1 MKYENYQSLKIRCD
15 RKVAFVTIDHRPINL
30 FDTVLFKDLERF
42 YKEVKRDDSV
52 NIIVFESA
60 DPDFF
65 IPHYDVKDILHL
77 KDQFAAVPD
86 KPGTLN
92 AFNLLFEQYRTMPKV
107 TIAKIAGRVG
117 GGGSEFVLALDMRFA
132 AVGKAFFSQPE
143 VGLGIIP
150 GAGGTQYLP
159 KLVGASRALEI
170 ILGCEEFDAELA
182 ERYGWVNRALPE
194 NEIDAFVNRL
204 AYRMASFPIDAI
216 KLAKESVR
224 NSSTFHLHDGLREEK
239 NLFLKAVIDTP
250 DAETRM
256 KQFLEKGG
264 QTRAVEKELGSI
276 LTELD

>member
-1 MKYENYQSLKIRCD
+1 MKYENYQSLKIRTE
-15 RKVAFVTIDHRPINL
+15 RKVAFVTIDHPPINL
-30 FDTVLFKDLERF
+30 FDTELFKDLERF

-52 NIIVFESA
+52 NVIVFESA

-65 IPHYDVKDILHL
+65 IPHYDVKDILLL
-77 KDQFAAVPD
+77 KEQFAAVPD

-117 GGGSEFVLALDMRFA
+117 GGGSEFVLSLDMRFA
-132 AVGKAFFSQPE
+132 VIGKAFFSQPE

-170 ILGCEEFDAELA
+170 ILGCEEFDAEMA

-194 NEIDAFVNRL
+194 KEIDAFVDQL
-204 AYRMASFPIDAI
+204 AYRIASFPIDAI
-216 KLAKESVR
+216 KLAKESVH
-224 NSSTFHLHDGLREEK
+224 NSSTLHLHDGLREEK
-239 NLFLKAVIDTP
+239 HLFLKAVIESP
-250 DAETRM
+250 YAETRM

-264 QTRAVEKELGSI
+264 QTRAVEKEIGSV
-276 LTELD
+276 LTEL